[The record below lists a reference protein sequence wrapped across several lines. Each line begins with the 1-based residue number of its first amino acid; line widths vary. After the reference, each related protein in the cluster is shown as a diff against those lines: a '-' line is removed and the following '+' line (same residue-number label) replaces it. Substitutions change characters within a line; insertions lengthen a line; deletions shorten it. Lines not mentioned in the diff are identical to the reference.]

1 MLVTNFELPFSHETL
16 LLPDW
21 TYFCLNLIF
30 CMYCEDLI
38 YHWTH
43 RILHSPMLYQGVHKV
58 HHQYSDTVGLSTEYT
73 HPLDY
78 FFTGVVPSALA
89 CAVLGPHMHITTVL
103 SFTVLRV
110 WETMDLHC
118 GYEFPWSP
126 FRLLPFASSAE
137 YHDFHHS
144 HNVGNYSS
152 MFSFWDTIHGKN
164 CDFFEHIENKKDMK
178 AL

>member
-1 MLVTNFELPFSHETL
+1 
-16 LLPDW
+16 
-21 TYFCLNLIF
+21 
-30 CMYCEDLI
+30 
-38 YHWTH
+38 
-43 RILHSPMLYQGVHKV
+43 
-58 HHQYSDTVGLSTEYT
+58 
-73 HPLDY
+73 
-78 FFTGVVPSALA
+78 VVPSALA

-152 MFSFWDTIHGKN
+152 MFSFWDTIYGKN
-164 CDFFEHIENKKDMK
+164 IDFFEHLENAKDKK